1 MGLAAGAG
9 LWMVGRAWRRGG
21 SAHPAPAI
29 ALFAALGYLAL
40 LPWLTPWLPAAHI
53 AHLPEEPMH
62 FRVRVVET
70 LDGPSNRQ
78 RLTAAVEA
86 WDAGGGWREARGL
99 VRLALINGE
108 APLEIGERLEFRGR
122 LRAVRNFDNP
132 GGFDYRR
139 YLALRDIHRTTFV
152 DLTRAQR
159 LGPADAPRFAAG
171 VARLRLR
178 LATEMAAQV
187 ADPDAAAVLQA
198 LVLGV
203 RGGISADV
211 RRVFQ
216 DTGVAHLLAISGLHV
231 SIVALVAMILARAL
245 LGRWEGLRHRGW
257 VRPAAALLALGPVLV
272 YGVLA
277 GMAPATQRAMVMAA
291 AGLAAICLGRPGD
304 SVNFLAVAAL
314 VLLVLHPPLVAS
326 LSFQLSFTAVGA
338 IVLGVRALPHR
349 PHPAPGSL
357 RQSILRALGGFLLVT
372 VLATVGTLPLV
383 LASFN
388 RLSLVSLAG
397 NAVAVPLI
405 GFVAVPLGLMAT
417 AIGSL
422 NAWGADLLLQAA
434 AGAVTCALGLLRPL
448 ADWPWA
454 AVNTFRPTALEIGL
468 YYAALGVLAFGRQS
482 PRGLLMLVL
491 VLAGIAADGA
501 YWAHRR
507 FWHQDLRIT
516 VVDVGQGSAA
526 LLELPGG
533 KVMVIDGGGF
543 PGVEA
548 FDVGA
553 RILGPLLR
561 LRKILTVDT
570 LILSHANSDHL
581 QGLLHLADGFHV
593 RTLLSNGEWTASETC
608 LAFRDILAR
617 RRVAHPPFE
626 DLPPRLHLDG
636 VDLDILNPP
645 PGFRDP
651 ASVESW
657 RNLNNNSLA
666 VRVGFGGLSVLLP
679 GDVMAEAENE
689 MVRRWGPALRSDL
702 IVAPHH
708 GSRSSS
714 TARFVEAVAPRAVVV
729 SAGHRNRYGF
739 PHPEVVER
747 YRRHGCHIFRTDRD
761 GAVEIAIQHGGAE
774 IHTRRGRQVRLA
786 PPSAWRWPP

>member
-1 MGLAAGAG
+1 MGLAAGVG
-9 LWMVGRAWRRGG
+9 LWMVGRAWRRGS

-53 AHLPEEPMH
+53 AHLPEEPLNL
-62 FRVRVVET
+62 RVRMVET
-70 LDGPSNRQ
+70 LDGPPNRQ
-78 RLTAAVEA
+78 RFTAAVEA
-86 WDAGGGWREARGL
+86 WDAGGGWREAQGL
-99 VRLALINGE
+99 VRLTLINGE
-108 APLEIGERLEFRGR
+108 TPLEIGDRLEFRGR
-122 LRAVRNFDNP
+122 LRAVRSFDNP

-152 DLTRAQR
+152 DLTRAQH
-159 LGPADAPRFAAG
+159 LGAADAPRFAAG

-178 LATEMAAQV
+178 LAAGMAAQV

-203 RGGISADV
+203 RGGISEDV

-231 SIVALVAMILARAL
+231 SIVALVAVFLARTL
-245 LGRWEGLRHRGW
+245 LGRWEGLRLRGW
-257 VRPAAALLALGPVLV
+257 VRPAAALAALGPVLV

-291 AGLAAICLGRPGD
+291 AGLAAVCLGRPGD

-314 VLLVLHPPLVAS
+314 VLLALHPPLVAS

-357 RQSILRALGGFLLVT
+357 RESILRTLGGFLLVT

-388 RLSLVSLAG
+388 RLSLVSLVG

-405 GFVAVPLGLMAT
+405 GFVAVPLGLLAT
-417 AIGSL
+417 AIGSFS
-422 NAWGADLLLQAA
+422 AWGAGLLLQVA
-434 AGAVTCALGLLRPL
+434 AGAVTGALGMLRPL

-454 AVNTFRPTALEIGL
+454 AVNTFRPTAVEIVL
-468 YYAALGVLAFGRQS
+468 YYIALGALVFGRRS
-482 PRGLLMLVL
+482 PAGRLVL
-491 VLAGIAADGA
+491 VLALAAIVADGA
-501 YWAHRR
+501 YWAQRRLWHR
-507 FWHQDLRIT
+507 DLRIT
-516 VVDVGQGSAA
+516 VVDVGQGNAT
-526 LLELPGG
+526 LVELPGG

-543 PGVEA
+543 PGVEP

-553 RILGPLLR
+553 RVLGPLLR

-570 LILSHANSDHL
+570 LVLSHVNSDHL
-581 QGLLHLADGFHV
+581 QGLLHLAEGFHV
-593 RTLLSNGEWTASETC
+593 HTLLSNGEWTSSETC
-608 LAFRDILAR
+608 RAFLGILDR
-617 RRVAHPPFE
+617 QEVVRPPFAE
-626 DLPPRLHLDG
+626 LPPRLSLNG

-645 PGFRDP
+645 PDFQDRAKLDK
-651 ASVESW
+651 W
-657 RNLNNNSLA
+657 RELNNNSLA
-666 VRVGFGGLSVLLP
+666 LRIGFGGLSVLVP
-679 GDVMAEAENE
+679 GDIKSEAENE
-689 MVRRWGPALRSDL
+689 MVRRWGSVLRSDL

-708 GSRSSS
+708 GSRTSS
-714 TARFVEAVAPRAVVV
+714 TEPFLEAVAPRAVVV

-747 YRRHGCHIFRTDRD
+747 YRRRGCHIFRTDRD
-761 GAVEIAIQHGGAE
+761 GAVEIAIEHGAAM

-786 PPSAWRWPP
+786 PPTAWRWPP